1 MSARNTPDLHAP
13 DLHAPAP
20 ATLPPGEGLWS
31 RRGTENGARS
41 RPGRRVLAAS
51 LLAHA
56 GLITALLLH
65 GAAPS
70 PMWEA
75 ATPPLELV
83 PPDRIGGGGAVL
95 PPLPPVAL
103 PTTLAAVGTGAA
115 RLAAMAERWPA
126 VPVRVRPPRAAAQG
140 TVQLRAPDAP
150 PPIPAMEGYDLE
162 SSLRRVDRPDRA
174 TAPAAALA
182 DNPPPAYPADAK
194 RLGLQGTAVV
204 RVTIGA
210 DGRPTALRL
219 VESSGWA
226 ALDDAALAAVRGWRF
241 RPATRGGAPV
251 DATIDLPVVFSLEG
265 G

>member
-1 MSARNTPDLHAP
+1 V
-13 DLHAPAP
+13 
-20 ATLPPGEGLWS
+20 AT
-31 RRGTENGARS
+31 
-41 RPGRRVLAAS
+41 S

-56 GLITALLLH
+56 GLITALLLL
-65 GAAPS
+65 GAVPT
-70 PMWEA
+70 PRWEG
-75 ATPPLELV
+75 ATLPLELV
-83 PPDRIGGGGAVL
+83 APDRMGDGGSVL

-103 PTTLAAVGTGAA
+103 PTTIVVGESGAA

-126 VPVRVRPPRAAAQG
+126 VPVRVRPPRAAAQA
-140 TVQLRAPDAP
+140 TVQMRAPDAP

-182 DNPPPAYPADAK
+182 DNPPAPYPADAK

-204 RVTIGA
+204 RVTVTV

-219 VESSGWA
+219 VESSGWS
-226 ALDDAALAAVRGWRF
+226 ALDDAALAALGDWRF
-241 RPATRGGAPV
+241 RPAMRGGQAV
-251 DATIDLPVVFSLEG
+251 EATIDLPVVFSLEG